1 MGKPVPNTSIIHD
14 QITQHPDFAFKAPC
28 VHGQLSTNALPLN
41 NMVEIRNMLQNIRS
55 VPECSVASFSWHTH
69 LMSGVDT
76 SNMSTGPWNQGLS
89 VKMIKS

>member
-14 QITQHPDFAFKAPC
+14 QITQHPNFAFKGPC

-41 NMVEIRNMLQNIRS
+41 NMVEIGNMQQNIPS
-55 VPECSVASFSWHTH
+55 VPECSVASFSWHTP
-69 LMSGVDT
+69 LMGLDM
-76 SNMSTGPWNQGLS
+76 SNMSTGPWNQGLG